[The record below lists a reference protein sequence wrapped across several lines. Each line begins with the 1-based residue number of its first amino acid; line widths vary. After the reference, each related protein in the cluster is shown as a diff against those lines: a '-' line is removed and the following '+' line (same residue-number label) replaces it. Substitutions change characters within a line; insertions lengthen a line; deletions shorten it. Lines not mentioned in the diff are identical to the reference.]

1 MKKCVY
7 ILCSVLF
14 LNISLSAQKN
24 KTIVVKAGRNVKDY
38 FPVEERY
45 LFPEFSAG
53 KAVFRN
59 GVFSESRFNFNLLQ
73 NEMEFIKNRDTLA
86 IINKKDILYIEIAQR
101 TFYYDDGF
109 IENILEGPLN
119 VGLKKYYKLAE
130 MNKVDSYGTSSAGAA
145 RESYNSFNA
154 GGKFYK
160 LTATVD
166 MTFQLNTEYFLSKK
180 PGEFVSFRKKDVMKL
195 FPGKETEI
203 KNYLKTNNIDF
214 DSQDDLI
221 KFAGYLSSL

>member
-1 MKKCVY
+1 MRK
-7 ILCSVLF
+7 IIFALCSVLL

-24 KTIVVKAGRNVKDY
+24 KTIVVKAGRNVKEY

-59 GVFSESRFNFNLLQ
+59 GIFSEARFNFNLLQ

-86 IINKKDILYIEIAQR
+86 IINKKDILYMEVAER
-101 TFYYDDGF
+101 TFYYDKGF
-109 IENILEGPLN
+109 IENIFEGPLN

-145 RESYNSFNA
+145 RESYNSFNDA
-154 GGKFYK
+154 GKFYK
-160 LTATVD
+160 LKATVD
-166 MTFQLNTEYFLSKK
+166 MTFQLNIEYYLSKK
-180 PGEFVSFRKKDVMKL
+180 PGEFVAFKKKDVMKL

-203 KNYLKTNNIDF
+203 KNYLKTNKVDF
-214 DSQDDLI
+214 NSQDDLI